1 MPKISILF
9 LLTGLTLGIVQA
21 QQPLAGAEGIGDP
34 YFPLLGNG
42 GYDAQ
47 HYTLDLAVDME
58 NNIIAGTV
66 TMEARAAEDLSSF
79 NLDFGGFTISE
90 ITVNG
95 TPAQEF
101 ARDEGEL
108 TIVPV
113 TVIPSGEAFAAAVTY
128 SGTPRQDLEIDG
140 DDYSLGWQHYGD
152 GVFVASEPAGAS
164 LWFPVNDHPLD
175 KATYSFR
182 ITVPKPFNVA
192 TNGLQQGK
200 LDGGDTI
207 TYLWEANAPMASYLV
222 ALNIADFMTQSELG
236 PDGVIIR
243 NYFPRDIARQATRTF
258 SQTDEMIE
266 YFSTIFGPYP
276 FDTYGVAVADIP
288 LSFALETQTLSLFGR
303 EITSPNSWRSTGGP
317 QGVIAHELAHQWFGN
332 SVSLE
337 RWQDI
342 WLNEGFAT
350 YASLLWLEYSSGA
363 TALDRAVR
371 SVYEIFGDSSS
382 RVNSPLPGRPP
393 PDNLFNVSVYERGA
407 LTLHALRLHVGDA
420 VFFNILRTYTDR
432 FYHSNATTADFIAV
446 VEEISSQALDGF
458 FNDWLFSVDIPPI
471 PEMGLGTGG

>member
-1 MPKISILF
+1 MRTASVLIVTVGMS
-9 LLTGLTLGIVQA
+9 LGIVQA
-21 QQPLAGAEGIGDP
+21 QTPGAGAGGIGDP
-34 YFPLLGNG
+34 YFPQLGNG

-47 HYTLDLAVDME
+47 HYTLDLSVDMDD
-58 NNIIAGTV
+58 NVISGTV
-66 TMEARAAEDLSSF
+66 TMEATATEDLSSF

-90 ITVNG
+90 IAVNG
-95 TPAQEF
+95 TPADRF
-101 ARDEGEL
+101 VRDRREL
-108 TIVPV
+108 NIVPA
-113 TVIPSGEAFAAAVTY
+113 TPLASGESFSTAVTY
-128 SGTPRQDLEIDG
+128 SGVPRDGVEVEG
-140 DDYSLGWQHYGD
+140 DDFALGWQHYGD
-152 GVFVASEPAGAS
+152 GVFVASEPSGAS

-207 TYLWEANAPMASYLV
+207 TYLWEASEPMASYLV
-222 ALNIADFMTQSELG
+222 ALNIADFMSQSETG

-276 FDTYGVAVADIP
+276 FETYGVAVADIP

-303 EITSPNSWRSTGGP
+303 EITSPNSWQSTGGP

-350 YASLLWLEYSSGA
+350 YASLLWLEHTSGA

-371 SVYEIFGDSSS
+371 GIYEIFGESASGGSDL
-382 RVNSPLPGRPP
+382 LPGRPP
-393 PDNLFNVSVYERGA
+393 RDNLFNVSVYERGA
-407 LTLHALRLHVGDA
+407 LTLHALRLRVGDA
-420 VFFNILRTYTDR
+420 AFFTILRTYTDR
-432 FYHSNATTADFIAV
+432 FRHSNATTADFIAV
-446 VEEISSQALDGF
+446 AEEVSGQSLDDF
-458 FNDWLFSVDIPPI
+458 FNGWLFSVDTPPI